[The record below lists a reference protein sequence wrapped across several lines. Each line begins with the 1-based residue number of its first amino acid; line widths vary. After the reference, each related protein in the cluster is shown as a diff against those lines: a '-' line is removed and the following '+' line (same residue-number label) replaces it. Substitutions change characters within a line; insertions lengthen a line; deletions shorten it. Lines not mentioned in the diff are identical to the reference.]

1 MQLRLTVLL
10 LGLVISG
17 SASTE
22 PEELQDV
29 LEQMISAYGGEMNLR
44 KLDSVIQEWDLFALS
59 RNKQGNDK
67 RSIQFPDRLKVELT
81 YPDKQETRILNGD
94 AGLVV
99 FGDRAPTLAN
109 DMQRDAMRLQL
120 MRLFSPLTLR
130 ERADSL
136 RLSADDDHLTLTLT
150 EHKLRV
156 VYFVN
161 AEDWRVEKVVGT
173 LTINGGEM
181 DFVTEYSDFAVVE
194 GVLVHHRENKY
205 AGGVNTAV
213 LRLRRIEFDAKLDDE
228 DFQVPEN
235 DKESVI
241 ATVTSTTTY
250 ARE

>member
-1 MQLRLTVLL
+1 MQLRLIVLM
-10 LGLVISG
+10 LGLVICG

-22 PEELQDV
+22 PAKLQDV
-29 LEQMISAYGGEMNLR
+29 LEQMISAYGSERNLR
-44 KLDSVIQEWDLFALS
+44 KLDSVIQEWDLLALS
-59 RNKQGNDK
+59 RSKQGNDK
-67 RSIQFPDRLKVELT
+67 RSIQLPDRLKVELT
-81 YPDKQETRILNGD
+81 YPDKQETRILNGN

-136 RLSADDDHLTLTLT
+136 RMSVDDDYLTLTLT

-181 DFVTEYSDFAVVE
+181 DFLTEYSDFAVVE
-194 GVLVHHRENKY
+194 GILVHHREDKY

-228 DFQVPEN
+228 DFQAPEN

-241 ATVTSTTTY
+241 ATVTSTIAY
-250 ARE
+250 ERE